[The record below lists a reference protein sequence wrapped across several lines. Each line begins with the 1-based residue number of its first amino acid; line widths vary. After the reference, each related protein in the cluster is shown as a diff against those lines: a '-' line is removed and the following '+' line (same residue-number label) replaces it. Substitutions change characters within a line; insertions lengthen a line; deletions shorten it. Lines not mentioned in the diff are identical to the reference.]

1 MWTDTTRVVHA
12 RKEQRLPSDLTDRE
26 WEVLEPFF
34 APPSH
39 VGRPRKW
46 STRIIVDA
54 LFYIRGCNRCKK
66 PVPYAL
72 LAPAHKPVVA
82 RCRRTIAL
90 RNVRPR
96 RSRS

>member
-1 MWTDTTRVVHA
+1 MWTDTTRVRHA

-34 APPSH
+34 PPPSH

-54 LFYIRGCNRCKK
+54 LFYIRLSGLYTRLGTNAV
-66 PVPYAL
+66 PVQYEEIEE
-72 LAPAHKPVVA
+72 HFQIVK
-82 RCRRTIAL
+82 RE
-90 RNVRPR
+90 
-96 RSRS
+96 